1 MRLFFV
7 LLLGIFSYGFDFNYK
22 SITADFNQSVQ
33 TEDGKKI
40 FYSGKIYAKVPDLM
54 LWHYK
59 EPIEKKIWINFSKVE
74 VYEPNLIQVTIY
86 NNSSK
91 DNFFKLL
98 KDSKKIDNNTYIKH
112 FNDKDIYFKVSKDM
126 LNKIF
131 YKDKI
136 DNLVEIKFFNQKTDT
151 NINSN
156 IFIPTYPEYIDKIY
170 AK

>member
-1 MRLFFV
+1 MRLFFI
-7 LLLGIFSYGFDFNYK
+7 LLLALFSYGFEFNYK
-22 SITADFNQSVQ
+22 SITADFNQSVT

-40 FYSGKIYAKVPDLM
+40 FYRGKIYAKVPNLM
-54 LWHYK
+54 LWHYEK
-59 EPIEKKIWINFSKVE
+59 PIEKKIWINFSKVE

-98 KDSKKIDNNTYIKH
+98 KEAKKIDETTYLKH
-112 FNDKDIYFKVSKDM
+112 FNQKDIYFKVNNSNLKR
-126 LNKIF
+126 IY

-136 DNLVEIKFFNQKTDT
+136 DNFVEIKFFNQKTDI
-151 NINSN
+151 NISN
-156 IFIPTYPEYIDKIY
+156 NTFMPTYPEYVDTIY